1 MKAVH
6 KAKQLRAKTV
16 SLYGHGDYRTV
27 QEAIIA
33 SRPNETIRL
42 SPGVYFEHVIVPK
55 GKRGL
60 QLIGEDATRTV
71 ITFCRTA
78 QVINADGKP
87 YGTSDSASVVIQA
100 DGLRMEH
107 ITFENSAGRGKYV
120 GQAVAIKTLSD
131 RLTFRHCR
139 FLGWQD
145 TLYATGQGR
154 QLYQNCYI
162 EGDVDFIFGH
172 AAAVFEQC
180 TIHSKGAGY
189 ITAQARDTEKE
200 IGGYV
205 FQNCVLTAAPDVA
218 AGTVYLGRPWRDYA
232 RVVYIN
238 CVMGAHIRP
247 EGWDNWR
254 NPARE
259 KTAFFAEIGSQGNG
273 ANPEKRVAWA
283 RTITP
288 EEALHFAPR
297 RFLKQK

>member
-1 MKAVH
+1 M
-6 KAKQLRAKTV
+6 KAKQARIKTV
-16 SLYGHGDYRTV
+16 SLYGPGDYRSV

-33 SRPNETIRL
+33 SHPHETIRI
-42 SPGVYFEHVIVPK
+42 SPGLYFEHLVVPK
-55 GKRGL
+55 EKRGL
-60 QLIGEDATRTV
+60 TLIGEDATRTI

-87 YGTSDSASVVIQA
+87 YGTSDSASVVVQA
-100 DGLRMEH
+100 DGLRAEN

-172 AAAVFEQC
+172 AAAVFERCQ
-180 TIHSKGAGY
+180 IHSKGAGY
-189 ITAQARDTEKE
+189 ITAQAHDTEKE

-205 FQNCVLTAAPDVA
+205 FRECNLTAAPDVA
-218 AGTVYLGRPWRDYA
+218 TGTVYLGRPWRDYA
-232 RVVYIN
+232 RVIYIN
-238 CVMGAHIRP
+238 CQMGAHIRS

-259 KTAFFAEIGSQGNG
+259 KTVFFAEIGSRG
-273 ANPEKRVAWA
+273 AGAMQEGRVAWA
-283 RTITP
+283 RAITLS
-288 EEALHFAPR
+288 EAERLASQI
-297 RFLKQK
+297 KNK